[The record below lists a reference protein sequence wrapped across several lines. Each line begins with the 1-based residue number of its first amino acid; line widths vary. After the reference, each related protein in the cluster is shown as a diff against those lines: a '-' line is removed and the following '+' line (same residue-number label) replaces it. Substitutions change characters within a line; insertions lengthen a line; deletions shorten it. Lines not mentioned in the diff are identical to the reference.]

1 MLVLLGMNA
10 PPHIVWKGFPVSP
23 ALEAAVH
30 AELAQLDA
38 LFPRIT
44 ACRVVLDQPHRHHRH
59 GRHFGV
65 KVELTVPG
73 KVLVASRDPVDHDTA
88 LDPYVALSEAFAAVR
103 RQLDDYRHIQ
113 QGRVKHHPG
122 DVEHHPP
129 SRRPPDSPH

>member
-1 MLVLLGMNA
+1 MNT

-23 ALEAAVH
+23 ALEAAIH

-73 KVLVASRDPVDHDTA
+73 KVLVASRDPAEHDA
-88 LDPYVALSEAFAAVR
+88 ASDPYVALGEAFSAVR
-103 RQLDDYRHIQ
+103 RQLDDYRQ
-113 QGRVKHHPG
+113 VVQGAVKHHAG
-122 DVEHHPP
+122 DVEHHQLRK
-129 SRRPPDSPH
+129 RRPSSAT